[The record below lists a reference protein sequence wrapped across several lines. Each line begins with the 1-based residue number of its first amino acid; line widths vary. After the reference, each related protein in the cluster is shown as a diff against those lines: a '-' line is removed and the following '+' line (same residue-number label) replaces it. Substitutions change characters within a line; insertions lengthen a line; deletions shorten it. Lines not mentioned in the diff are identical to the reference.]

1 MRSLRAQ
8 LWRRRASAANKV
20 VSHDHAVTELA
31 LRDVQSDVTP
41 VTPEKALER
50 EVAKTLPVVKV
61 AVPVA
66 SSDVRVV
73 EPHFRT
79 VEEGVLEP

>member
-1 MRSLRAQ
+1 M
-8 LWRRRASAANKV
+8 
-20 VSHDHAVTELA
+20 A
-31 LRDVQSDVTP
+31 LRDVQSNVAP

-66 SSDVRVV
+66 SADVRVV
-73 EPHFRT
+73 EPHLRP